1 MTTVTRPIAANAAQT
16 AEQSSRSKKNEE
28 MGKDDFL
35 KLLVTQLRY
44 QDPLKPMDD
53 TQFVSQMAQ
62 FSSLEQMHNLNTTSL
77 LNQATGLIGKAVTWA
92 ISDGDIRNGIVKSV
106 KIVDGQPKLAMD
118 NVEIDL
124 KSISGQVPDNPLEL
138 IGQKVTWNGNMGTP
152 QTANVIDVKDVNGV
166 KKLIVEG
173 QVVDLADVHGVQN
186 SNQQIE
192 QAKVVEAKTK

>member
-1 MTTVTRPIAANAAQT
+1 LTTVTRPIAANAAQT